1 MSTWFN
7 LALLSEIADRGYFR
21 QDDGTLPLFEA
32 ALYTGDG
39 RPILGT
45 HHHAAILSRAL
56 APIRDLGMFRA
67 PAPRLVLHI
76 SDPLAGDTFLALEG
90 PLETEE
96 EWAKATIERISDQL
110 ATIRPRTQNKFNE
123 AFVSDS

>member
-1 MSTWFN
+1 MDAAPAAQILLKAMSTWFN
-7 LALLSEIADRGYFR
+7 LQLLAEIADRGYFR

-32 ALYTGDG
+32 ALYTGDA

-45 HHHAAILSRAL
+45 CHHAAFLSRAL

-67 PAPRLVLHI
+67 PGPRLVLHI

-90 PLETEE
+90 PLETENG
-96 EWAKATIERISDQL
+96 WAQAAIDRLKGKQRKT
-110 ATIRPRTQNKFNE
+110 
-123 AFVSDS
+123 